1 MDFTEEEIHDTII
14 DDYNSEGSDP
24 TLTFVDNY
32 YNTNLFLVEDLL
44 SLYYIDN
51 FELGMFSR
59 VPLGSIIYNY
69 PVFRVEEHYTQ
80 HDMIN
85 FYHSTSNND
94 YKLLQILVNGFKRRG
109 VDLYW
114 LGSPIFFG
122 QL

>member
-14 DDYNSEGSDP
+14 EDYNAEGADP
-24 TLTFVDNY
+24 VLTLVQHY
-32 YNTNLFLVEDLL
+32 YESHIFLVEDLL
-44 SLYYIDN
+44 SIDN
-51 FELGMFSR
+51 IDSFELGLFNQT
-59 VPLGSIIYNY
+59 PLGSIIYNY
-69 PVFRVEEHYTQ
+69 PVFRVEEHHTQ
-80 HDMIN
+80 HDMID

-94 YKLLQILVNGFKRRG
+94 YKLLQILINGFKRRG